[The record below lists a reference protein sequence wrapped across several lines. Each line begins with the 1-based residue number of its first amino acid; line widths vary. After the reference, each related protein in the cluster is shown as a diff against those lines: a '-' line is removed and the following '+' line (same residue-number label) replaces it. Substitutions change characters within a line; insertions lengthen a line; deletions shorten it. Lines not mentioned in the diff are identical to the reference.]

1 MDRGR
6 CPRLAG
12 GLAGAPKA
20 ADPHTQTTGPASPPP
35 HFLLPAAP
43 SHPPGPLASSDA
55 PEPWRGSRA
64 GVGVKKGR
72 RSLAVRLGGRKR
84 SPAPA
89 SLLPAS
95 RANLSSR
102 RFHPGPREAQCPQKR
117 RKGAG
122 SARPRVLWTPH
133 FGGSCSQ
140 SYLPPLDTPPPQ
152 APPERSWQCLHGSAY
167 PPARLAVFLAAGQVC
182 EAGPA
187 HRAGEPARPTCERAI
202 RIDAAQPLAAPTPYQ
217 RRRGGLPGAGSPAP
231 LAYFTS

>member
-140 SYLPPLDTPPPQ
+140 SYLPPLDTPHPKLLLSGVGSVSTEARTHQ
-152 APPERSWQCLHGSAY
+152 RVWLYSWQRVRCVRLAQRTGPGSLQD
-167 PPARLAVFLAAGQVC
+167 PPAS
-182 EAGPA
+182 
-187 HRAGEPARPTCERAI
+187 
-202 RIDAAQPLAAPTPYQ
+202 APS
-217 RRRGGLPGAGSPAP
+217 A
-231 LAYFTS
+231 